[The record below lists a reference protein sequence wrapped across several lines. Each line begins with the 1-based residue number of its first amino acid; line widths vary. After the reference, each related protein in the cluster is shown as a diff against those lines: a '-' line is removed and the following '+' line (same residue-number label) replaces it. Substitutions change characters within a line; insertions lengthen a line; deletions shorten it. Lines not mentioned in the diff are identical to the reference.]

1 MDKKKAFLLL
11 CILAVLLAV
20 FLLFPGG
27 NETHGADGEIQKE
40 EIAKES
46 ENQESKEEKPLRIT
60 EWDEEEFAEDKK
72 SEILGTFARK
82 EAEAIV
88 FLYFDRQETYLKEV
102 HRGEEIT
109 KELGSY
115 HLKSD
120 GTILNMGE
128 DDFTFQRD
136 GSDIIIDGCRWEFLE
151 GIILSVV

>member
-40 EIAKES
+40 EIAES
-46 ENQESKEEKPLRIT
+46 ENQESKEEKPLRIS
-60 EWDEEEFAEDKK
+60 EWDEEEFAEDKE

-82 EAEAIV
+82 EADTIV

-115 HLKSD
+115 HLKSE